1 MPARMVPC
9 RAVRHQGI
17 AFAPRQK
24 GDADGRAISWEVW
37 MNTKFLTIGALCAS
51 IVLGAVVANPGP
63 AKADDINIAV
73 AGPMTGALAAFGE
86 QLRRGS
92 EMAVKDLNAAG
103 GVMGKHINL
112 LVGDDQCDPKQ
123 AVQVANDLVQ
133 KGVVFVA
140 GHFCSGSSIPA
151 SAVYADEGILQ
162 ITPASTNP
170 ALTEDSAAKG
180 IKTIFRTCGRDDKQ
194 GEFAGPWIA
203 KTYAG
208 KNVAV
213 LDDRSAY
220 GQGLA
225 DETAKNMEKSG
236 MKPAMRETYTA
247 GDKDFSALISKM
259 KEAKIDV
266 VYIGGYHPDSA
277 LMMRQSRD
285 QGFKAEFISADATNS
300 QEFWSISGPAGEGMR
315 FSDASSAINLDSAKK
330 VVAAFRADNY
340 EPEGYTLSSYAA
352 IQAWAAAVTKAG
364 TTDGEKVAETLRAS
378 TIPTVIGDLA
388 WDEKGDLKQV
398 RYAWFI
404 WHDGKYAQ
412 EPIN

>member
-1 MPARMVPC
+1 MIRNLLLASALATVMSLGMSLGTAPA
-9 RAVRHQGI
+9 
-17 AFAPRQK
+17 
-24 GDADGRAISWEVW
+24 
-37 MNTKFLTIGALCAS
+37 L
-51 IVLGAVVANPGP
+51 
-63 AKADDINIAV
+63 ADDIPIAV
-73 AGPMTGALAAFGE
+73 AGPMTGPLAAFGE

-92 EMAVKDLNAAG
+92 EMAVKNINAAG
-103 GVMGKHINL
+103 GVLGKQLKLEI
-112 LVGDDQCDPKQ
+112 GDDQCDPKQ

-151 SAVYADEGILQ
+151 SSVYVEEGILE

-170 ALTEDSAAKG
+170 AFTEDSFQKG
-180 IKTIFRTCGRDDKQ
+180 VTTLFRTCGRDDKQ
-194 GEFAGPWIA
+194 GLFAGPWIA

-225 DETAKNMEKSG
+225 DETAKNMEASG
-236 MKPAMRETYTA
+236 LKPAMRENYTA
-247 GDKDFSALISKM
+247 GDKDFSAMISKM
-259 KEAKIDV
+259 KQAKIDV

-277 LMMRQSRD
+277 LMLRQARE
-285 QGFKAEFISADATNS
+285 QGLGAQFISADATNS
-300 QEFWSISGPAGEGMR
+300 LEFWSISGPAGEGMR
-315 FSDASSAINLDSAKK
+315 FSDASSAINLDSAKD
-330 VVAAFRADNY
+330 VVAQFRADKY

-352 IQAWAAAVTKAG
+352 IQAWAVAANKAG
-364 TTDGEKVAETLRAS
+364 TTDSEKVAATLRAS
-378 TIPTVIGDLA
+378 TIPTVIGDLG
-388 WDEKGDLKQV
+388 WDEKGDLKQI
-398 RYAWFI
+398 RYSWFI